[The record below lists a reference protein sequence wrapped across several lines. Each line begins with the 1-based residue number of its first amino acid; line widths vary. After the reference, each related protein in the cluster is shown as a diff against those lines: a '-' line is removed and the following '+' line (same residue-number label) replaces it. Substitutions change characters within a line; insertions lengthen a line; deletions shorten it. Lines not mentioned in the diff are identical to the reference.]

1 MKLNPPLSVAG
12 LCFFLMMGIS
22 WQVGAYDE
30 DDLEKLK
37 STGDC
42 SGCDLSEV
50 FLQGADLTK
59 AILTGASLHYANLTE
74 ADLTGGNLTKARL
87 DNANLTGTIFC
98 GTKMPDESF
107 NDSGC

>member
-50 FLQGADLTK
+50 FLQGADLTEANLSDADLNG
-59 AILTGASLHYANLTE
+59 AILFAADLSGANLT
-74 ADLTGGNLTKARL
+74 DVNLCRTQTPWGE
-87 DNANLTGTIFC
+87 DN
-98 GTKMPDESF
+98 
-107 NDSGC
+107 SGC

>member
-37 STGDC
+37 ATGDC

-50 FLQGADLTK
+50 FLQG
-59 AILTGASLHYANLTE
+59 

>member
-12 LCFFLMMGIS
+12 LCLFLMVGIS
-22 WQVGAYDE
+22 WQAGAYDE
-30 DDLEKLK
+30 DDLEKPK
-37 STGDC
+37 ATGDC

-50 FLQGADLTK
+50 FLQGADLT
-59 AILTGASLHYANLTE
+59 
-74 ADLTGGNLTKARL
+74 GGNLTKAQL
-87 DNANLTGTIFC
+87 DNANLTRTIFC